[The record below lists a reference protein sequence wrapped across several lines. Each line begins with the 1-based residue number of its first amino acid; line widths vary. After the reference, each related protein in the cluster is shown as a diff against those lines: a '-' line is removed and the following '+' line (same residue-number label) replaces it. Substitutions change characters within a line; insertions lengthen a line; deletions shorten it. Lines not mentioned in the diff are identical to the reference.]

1 MTSQDNS
8 ILFERKG
15 CAGLVTL
22 NRPEHL
28 NAVTDYML
36 SELSSHL
43 DIWESDDSIALIII
57 RSTGRA
63 FSSGG
68 DIRHLYESG
77 LRGDHDYDFFAREYR
92 LNARIASYSK
102 PYIAVVDGIAMG
114 GGVGI
119 SFHGSHIIAGDN
131 FLFAMPE
138 VSIGFFPDVGGSYL
152 LSRLPGHL
160 GLYLGLTGTRMNR
173 DDAVT
178 CGLATCACP
187 SDKLDELVD
196 SLCSGSDITS
206 TLESYSIGVSSG
218 PVLSCSSWIDEVFG
232 CDSVI
237 EIVSNLESMISL
249 GGDRAT
255 WASSV
260 HTKLTNNSPT
270 SLAVTFFQ
278 IRRAASEKLSM
289 AECMK
294 MEYRILCRILGSGE
308 FYEGIRAAIIDKD
321 GSPNWSPS
329 SLDLVDSSAIQKHF
343 ENLGDKEL
351 EL

>member
-28 NAVTDYML
+28 NAVTGSML
-36 SELSSHL
+36 SDLSSCL
-43 DIWESDDSIALIII
+43 DSWESDTSIDRVII

-77 LRGDHDYDFFAREYR
+77 LRGEHNYDFFAREYR

-102 PYIAVVDGIAMG
+102 PYVAVVDGIAMG
-114 GGVGI
+114 GGVGV
-119 SFHGSHIIAGDN
+119 SFHGSHIVAGDN

-138 VSIGFFPDVGGSYL
+138 VGIGFFPDVGGSYL

-160 GLYLGLTGTRMNR
+160 GLYLGLTGTRMGR
-173 DDAVT
+173 DDGVT

-187 SDKLDELVD
+187 SSGLDDLID
-196 SLCSGSDITS
+196 SLCSGVDISS
-206 TLESYSIGVSSG
+206 TLESHSIDVSSG
-218 PVLSCSSWIDEVFG
+218 PVMTCSAWIDEAFG
-232 CDSVI
+232 YDSVI
-237 EIVSNLESMISL
+237 EIIRALESMIAS
-249 GGDRAT
+249 GGERGD
-255 WASSV
+255 WAS
-260 HTKLTNNSPT
+260 LTYERLTQQSPT
-270 SLAVTFFQ
+270 SLEVTFFE
-278 IRRAASEKLSM
+278 IRHATSEGLSM

-294 MEYRILCRILGSGE
+294 MEYRILRRILSAGD
-308 FYEGIRAAIIDKD
+308 FYEGIRATIIDKD
-321 GSPNWSPS
+321 GSPHWSPP
-329 SLDLVDSSAIQKHF
+329 SLDLVDPAVIRAHF
-343 ENLGDKEL
+343 EHLDTEEL
-351 EL
+351 VL